1 MAQTERIMKEGK
13 KHGLNV
19 NFHADELSALG
30 GAEMGA
36 RLDALGMR

>member
-1 MAQTERIMKEGK
+1 MEGK
-13 KHGLNV
+13 KNGLNI

-36 RLDALGMR
+36 RLGALGMRYEKYRKE

>member
-1 MAQTERIMKEGK
+1 MKEGK
-13 KHGLNV
+13 KYGLNV

-36 RLDALGMR
+36 RLDALGMRYIKSVIG